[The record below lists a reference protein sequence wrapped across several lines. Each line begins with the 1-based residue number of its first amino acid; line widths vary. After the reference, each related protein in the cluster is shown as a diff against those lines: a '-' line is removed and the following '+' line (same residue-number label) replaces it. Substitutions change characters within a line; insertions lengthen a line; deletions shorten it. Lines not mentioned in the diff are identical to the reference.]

1 MFPTVAMNTDPTPA
15 PDPIRKSLSPL
26 KMIMRRKEAAVARM
40 RPRLRRE

>member
-1 MFPTVAMNTDPTPA
+1 MFPTVEMNTDPTPA
-15 PDPIRKSLSPL
+15 PDPASAL